1 MRKTKIIV
9 TIGPAS
15 RDRDTLDRL
24 ISAGMDCARLNFSHG
39 SLSEHGEVIAMVR
52 ELSQKQGRQVA
63 ILQDLGGIKMRLGE
77 LDSLVH
83 LNQGDEVT
91 LVPEYR
97 TTKGGAIPFPQPDV
111 IKNLRPGHQ
120 IYIADGTVLL
130 EVIGAD
136 GDGIRTQVRN
146 GGTLSSFKGVN
157 LPGVPIDRP
166 VLTDADKVAL
176 QFGVEQNVDWVA
188 ISFVR
193 TIDDVRYARE
203 HMSRIGSKALLM
215 AKLERAEGIENI
227 DSILQE
233 VDAVMV
239 ARGDLGVEIPMERV
253 PIVQKEV
260 VKKATGMARISVIAT
275 QMLLSM
281 VVSPRPTRAE
291 VSDIS
296 NAVLDG
302 CDAILLSDETAVGQH
317 AVEAVRVAA
326 TIISESERIYPY
338 HQDHASRDRT
348 QAIAFA
354 AAELVHAFRGK
365 LVVITST
372 GRAAFEV
379 SRFRPDADIVVFS
392 HDAAVLRRIS
402 LGWGLIPAGI
412 LPPESDVAKLVRS
425 LVKASL
431 ESNLISESDVVTIV
445 HGFLPGV
452 SGTTNTIQVLDMR
465 EYLARSS
472 LSVGSEKREY
482 EQSGSEARAAG
493 AP

>member
-1 MRKTKIIV
+1 
-9 TIGPAS
+9 
-15 RDRDTLDRL
+15 
-24 ISAGMDCARLNFSHG
+24 
-39 SLSEHGEVIAMVR
+39 
-52 ELSQKQGRQVA
+52 
-63 ILQDLGGIKMRLGE
+63 
-77 LDSLVH
+77 
-83 LNQGDEVT
+83 
-91 LVPEYR
+91 
-97 TTKGGAIPFPQPDV
+97 
-111 IKNLRPGHQ
+111 
-120 IYIADGTVLL
+120 
-130 EVIGAD
+130 
-136 GDGIRTQVRN
+136 VRN

-157 LPGVPIDRP
+157 LPGVAIDRP

-176 QFGVEQNVDWVA
+176 QFGVEQEVDWVA

-203 HMSRIGSKALLM
+203 HLGRIGSKALLM
-215 AKLERAEGIENI
+215 AKLERAEGIDNI

-233 VDAVMV
+233 VDGVMV

-260 VKKATGMARISVIAT
+260 VKKAASAARISVIAT

-326 TIISESERIYPY
+326 TTISESERIYPY
-338 HQDHASRDRT
+338 HQDHSSRDRT

-372 GRAAFEV
+372 GRAAIEV

-392 HDAAVLRRIS
+392 HDAAVLRKLA
-402 LGWGLIPAGI
+402 LGWGLNPAGI
-412 LPPESDVAKLVRS
+412 LPPEADVAKLVGS

-431 ESNLISESDVVTIV
+431 ESNLINETDVVTIV
-445 HGFLPGV
+445 HGFLSGV

-472 LSVGSEKREY
+472 PFAENEQGENQREDQQNENGQRGSNAKA
-482 EQSGSEARAAG
+482 SST
-493 AP
+493 P